1 MSAERSPAPRVK
13 VHEDGRI
20 AVRGTGAP
28 WLIVTPC
35 GWFVD
40 VDDERDADYSWV
52 VGVSGPGWRDAAVV
66 PLPEPYP
73 DQPIWEVGFGM
84 VSADCPEVFIDDR
97 PLVPAQA
104 RQYAAALL
112 AAADEVDRQAA
123 AHQAGQ
129 R

>member
-13 VHEDGRI
+13 VHEDGSCV
-20 AVRGTGAP
+20 VRGKRF
-28 WLIVTPC
+28 WC
-35 GWFVD
+35 GIKANGWAMLD
-40 VDDERDADYSWV
+40 PD
-52 VGVSGPGWRDAAVV
+52 VSGPGWRDAAVV

-73 DQPIWEVGFGM
+73 DQPIWEVGSGM

-97 PLVPAQA
+97 PLAPAQA

-123 AHQAGQ
+123 AHQAGH